1 VADETGQHAD
11 DIAYLTSLVR
21 AQDRPR
27 YYATLFAPPAIR
39 ADLFAL
45 YGFAAEIAR
54 IPDLVSEPGLGE
66 IRLKWWQE
74 ALSTAAHAPEAGD
87 TPAVRALGATI
98 AAHRLPTS
106 VLEALIAAR
115 SFDLYSDPPPT
126 MTDLEGRLGETE
138 SALYQMA
145 AIVMGAPAADT
156 AEASGHAGV
165 AYGIAR
171 RLASFAS
178 DRARGRTILP
188 ADLLAAEGISSDS
201 VFMPAPG
208 PDVAKA
214 VAELARAGRRHLQE
228 AQRFA
233 AHVPPQARAAFL
245 PLAVAGPLLACV
257 ERMGPEI
264 FHRPAGVSD
273 LEALMRVAWAR
284 LRS

>member
-1 VADETGQHAD
+1 MADETGQHAD

-21 AQDRPR
+21 AHDRPR
-27 YYATLFAPPAIR
+27 YYATLFAPAAVR

-98 AAHRLPTS
+98 AAHRLPIG
-106 VLEALIAAR
+106 VFGALIEAR
-115 SFDLYSDPPPT
+115 SFDLYSDHPPT

-138 SALYQMA
+138 SALFRIASIIMD
-145 AIVMGAPAADT
+145 APADT
-156 AEASGHAGV
+156 AEASGHAGI
-165 AYGIAR
+165 AYGVAR

-188 ADLLAAEGISSDS
+188 ADLLAANGISSDT
-201 VFMPAPG
+201 VFAPAPR

-228 AQRFA
+228 AQRCA
-233 AHVPPQARAAFL
+233 ARMPPQARTAFL
-245 PLAVAGPLLACV
+245 PLAVAGPLLSRV
-257 ERMGPEI
+257 ERMGPELLS
-264 FHRPAGVSD
+264 RPAALSD
-273 LEALMRVAWAR
+273 LEALARIGWAR
-284 LRS
+284 LRG